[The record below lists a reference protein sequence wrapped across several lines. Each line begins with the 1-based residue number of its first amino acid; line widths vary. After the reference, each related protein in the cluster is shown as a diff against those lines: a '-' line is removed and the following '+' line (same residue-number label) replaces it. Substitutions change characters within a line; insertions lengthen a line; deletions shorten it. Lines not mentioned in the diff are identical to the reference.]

1 MNYPCNLIQ
10 DLLPLYHDGV
20 CSKESAEI
28 IKNHLSECTVC
39 KECLAA
45 LGETDNLIIK
55 PENTEH
61 EMKKA
66 ASFQTV
72 KKKIFRKQILIVV
85 LSVVILSALLVAV
98 IGVLKNTK
106 QIIVYDDNIS
116 VSMMDDSLIGRL
128 EGNFAHICQ
137 IKRVETTAGGESK
150 SYLFF
155 CLKSTKWDTITTN
168 DEIFSEYVLCA
179 SDRGAEQI
187 DGVFYYTGD
196 YTDIESKS
204 EEELQKIID
213 SSVLLWSK

>member
-20 CSKESAEI
+20 CSNESVEI
-28 IKNHLSECTVC
+28 IEKHLSECAVC
-39 KECLAA
+39 KECLAD

-55 PENTEH
+55 QENTEH

-66 ASFQTV
+66 ASFQAV
-72 KKKIFRKQILIVV
+72 KKKMLRKQILIAV
-85 LSVVILSALLVAV
+85 LSVVLLSALLGAA
-98 IGVLKNTK
+98 IGVLKNTE
-106 QIIVYDDNIS
+106 QIIMYEDNIS
-116 VSMMDDSLIGRL
+116 VSMMDDSLIARL
-128 EGNFAHICQ
+128 KGNFAYICQ
-137 IKRVETTAGGESK
+137 IKRVETTTGGETK

-155 CLKSTKWDTITTN
+155 CLNSTKWDTITTN
-168 DEIFSEYVLCA
+168 DEIFSEYILCA

-204 EEELQKIID
+204 EEELQEIID

>member
-28 IKNHLSECTVC
+28 IEKHLSECTVC

-66 ASFQTV
+66 ASFQEV
-72 KKKIFRKQILIVV
+72 KKKMFRKQILIVV
-85 LSVVILSALLVAV
+85 LSVVLLSALLVAIV
-98 IGVLKNTK
+98 GVLKNTK

-116 VSMMDDSLIGRL
+116 VSMMDDNLIGRL
-128 EGNFAHICQ
+128 EGNFAYNYQ
-137 IKRVETTAGGESK
+137 IKRVETTAGGENK

-155 CLKSTKWDTITTN
+155 CLNSTKWDTITAN

-196 YTDIESKS
+196 FTDIETKNG
-204 EEELQKIID
+204 EELQKIID

>member
-28 IKNHLSECTVC
+28 IENHLSECTVC

-45 LGETDNLIIK
+45 LGETDKLIIK

-66 ASFQTV
+66 ASFQAV
-72 KKKIFRKQILIVV
+72 KKKMFRKQILIVV

-128 EGNFAHICQ
+128 EGNFAYNYQ
-137 IKRVETTAGGESK
+137 IKRVEITAEGENK

-155 CLKSTKWDTITTN
+155 CLNSTKWDTITAN
-168 DEIFSEYVLCA
+168 DEIFSEYVQCA

-196 YTDIESKS
+196 FTDIETKNG
-204 EEELQKIID
+204 EELQKIID

>member
-20 CSKESAEI
+20 CSKESIEI
-28 IKNHLSECTVC
+28 IEKHLSECAVC
-39 KECLAA
+39 RECLAD
-45 LGETDNLIIK
+45 LGEPDKLIIK
-55 PENTEH
+55 PENAEH

-66 ASFQTV
+66 ASFQAV
-72 KKKIFRKQILIVV
+72 KKKMLRKQILIAV
-85 LSVVILSALLVAV
+85 LSVVLLSALLGAA
-98 IGVLKNTK
+98 IGVLKNTE
-106 QIIVYDDNIS
+106 QIIMYEDDIS
-116 VSMMDDSLIGRL
+116 VSMIDDSLVARL
-128 EGNFAHICQ
+128 KGNFAYICQ
-137 IKRVETTAGGESK
+137 IKRVETTTGGETK

-155 CLKSTKWDTITTN
+155 CLNSTKWDTITTN

-196 YTDIESKS
+196 YTDIETKNG
-204 EEELQKIID
+204 EDLQKIID

>member
-1 MNYPCNLIQ
+1 MNYPCDLIQ

-20 CSKESAEI
+20 CSKESVEI
-28 IKNHLSECTVC
+28 IEKHLSECAVC
-39 KECLAA
+39 KECLAD
-45 LGETDNLIIK
+45 LGETDKLIII
-55 PENTEH
+55 PENAEH

-66 ASFQTV
+66 ASFQAV
-72 KKKIFRKQILIVV
+72 KKKMFRKQILIAV
-85 LSVVILSALLVAV
+85 LSVVLLSALLVAV
-98 IGVLKNTK
+98 IGVLKNTE
-106 QIIVYDDNIS
+106 QIITYEDNIS
-116 VSMMDDSLIGRL
+116 VSMMDDSLVARL
-128 EGNFAHICQ
+128 EGNFAYSYQ

-187 DGVFYYTGD
+187 DGVLYYTGN

-204 EEELQKIID
+204 EEELQNIID